1 MSELAPLIS
10 DLALI
15 LICAGVMTLVFKRLK
30 QPLVLGYIVAG
41 FLASPHVPLTPSVI
55 DVANIHTWSEIGVIF
70 LLFALGLEFSFKKLV
85 KVGGT
90 AVIAACTII
99 FCMILVGIFV
109 GWSFGWQ
116 RMDCL
121 YLGGML
127 AMSSTTIIYKAFD
140 DLGLRQQRFAG
151 LVLSILILED
161 ILAIVL
167 MVMLST
173 MAVSQNFEGSEMV
186 YSIAKLLFFL
196 ILWFVVGIYIIPT
209 FLKRSRKWMANE
221 TLLIVSLAL
230 CFGMVVVAAKVGFS
244 AAFGAF
250 IMGSILAETVEAE
263 NIEKLVAPVKDLFG
277 AIFFVSVG
285 MMVDP
290 AMIVEYIWPIVI
302 ITLAILLGQVIF
314 GTGGVILSGQ
324 PLKVAMQC
332 GFSLTQ
338 IGEFAFI
345 IASLGVS
352 LKVTSD
358 FLYPI
363 VVAVSVITTFL
374 TPYMIRLAIPAY
386 HIVEKRLPGKWKKM
400 LERYSSGSQ
409 TVNHEN
415 NWKKLLVAIA
425 RIVAVYS
432 VLCIAMITLS
442 FHFIIPLF
450 RASLPVFWANLA
462 GTVFTIVCIA
472 PFLRAIIM
480 KKNHSVE
487 FQALWQDS
495 RFNRAPLISTILL
508 RIVIAVMFVMFV
520 IEKLFQTSTTLLI
533 VGYMC
538 RIPIAFDGTCSGL
551 QHYSAMLLDPIG
563 GNAVNLT
570 SGHEKPEDIY
580 QQVADG
586 VIKLVE
592 QDALTGTIDE
602 TKIAKNKYKSKEDD
616 PEEVELTVS
625 GTRTLAQAWLAHGIT
640 RKVCKRPVMTLAYGS
655 GEYGFSEQLFED
667 IVRNSPHFKGIAR
680 PASKY
685 LAKQIAKVVKD
696 VVVSAVTGMA
706 FLKKLAIKMNEAD
719 IAVSWWTP
727 LGLPV
732 QQNYLSIEK
741 KYVQTRLGAQ
751 KRVRI
756 YWDEPTEK
764 EAVDKNHQRNGV
776 APNFIHSLDSTH
788 LMMVVNEAGLNNYTT
803 IHDSFGT
810 SLGETLVL
818 KRVLREQLYKL
829 YTEYK
834 PLESFKEYVEQELD
848 TELPD
853 IEIPKK
859 GTLDLSEILMSEY
872 VFH

>member
-70 LLFALGLEFSFKKLV
+70 LLFALGLEFSFKKLA

-386 HIVEKRLPGKWKKM
+386 HIVEKRLPGKWRKM

-462 GTVFTIVCIA
+462 GAVFTIVCIA

-487 FQALWQDS
+487 FQALWQDN

-508 RIVIAVMFVMFV
+508 RIMIAVMFVMFV
-520 IEKLFQTSTTLLI
+520 IEKLFQASTTLLI
-533 VGYMC
+533 GIAVVLVGMMMFSRWLKKQSIFMERTFIQNLRFRDVHAEFTGQKRPEYEGHLLSRDLHLSDFEIPADSLWAGHTLRELNLGHKYGVHVASIIRGMH
-538 RIPIAFDGTCSGL
+538 RINIPGANVRLFPGDTIQVIGTDEQLGEFARQAERVSAAAEEEDLERREMSLKQFIIDRNSFFLGKNIKESGIRDEYKCL
-551 QHYSAMLLDPIG
+551 
-563 GNAVNLT
+563 V
-570 SGHEKPEDIY
+570 
-580 QQVADG
+580 VG
-586 VIKLVE
+586 VE
-592 QDALTGTIDE
+592 
-602 TKIAKNKYKSKEDD
+602 KED
-616 PEEVELTVS
+616 S
-625 GTRTLAQAWLAHGIT
+625 TL
-640 RKVCKRPVMTLAYGS
+640 MTP
-655 GEYGFSEQLFED
+655 D
-667 IVRNSPHFKGIAR
+667 INVPFTEG
-680 PASKY
+680 
-685 LAKQIAKVVKD
+685 D
-696 VVVSAVTGMA
+696 VVWVVGERDDVYR
-706 FLKKLAIKMNEAD
+706 LLGKK
-719 IAVSWWTP
+719 
-727 LGLPV
+727 
-732 QQNYLSIEK
+732 
-741 KYVQTRLGAQ
+741 
-751 KRVRI
+751 
-756 YWDEPTEK
+756 EK
-764 EAVDKNHQRNGV
+764 E
-776 APNFIHSLDSTH
+776 
-788 LMMVVNEAGLNNYTT
+788 E
-803 IHDSFGT
+803 
-810 SLGETLVL
+810 E
-818 KRVLREQLYKL
+818 
-829 YTEYK
+829 
-834 PLESFKEYVEQELD
+834 
-848 TELPD
+848 
-853 IEIPKK
+853 
-859 GTLDLSEILMSEY
+859 
-872 VFH
+872 

>member
-285 MMVDP
+285 MMVAP

-386 HIVEKRLPGKWKKM
+386 
-400 LERYSSGSQ
+400 
-409 TVNHEN
+409 
-415 NWKKLLVAIA
+415 
-425 RIVAVYS
+425 
-432 VLCIAMITLS
+432 
-442 FHFIIPLF
+442 II
-450 RASLPVFWANLA
+450 
-462 GTVFTIVCIA
+462 
-472 PFLRAIIM
+472 
-480 KKNHSVE
+480 
-487 FQALWQDS
+487 
-495 RFNRAPLISTILL
+495 
-508 RIVIAVMFVMFV
+508 
-520 IEKLFQTSTTLLI
+520 
-533 VGYMC
+533 
-538 RIPIAFDGTCSGL
+538 
-551 QHYSAMLLDPIG
+551 
-563 GNAVNLT
+563 
-570 SGHEKPEDIY
+570 
-580 QQVADG
+580 
-586 VIKLVE
+586 
-592 QDALTGTIDE
+592 
-602 TKIAKNKYKSKEDD
+602 
-616 PEEVELTVS
+616 
-625 GTRTLAQAWLAHGIT
+625 
-640 RKVCKRPVMTLAYGS
+640 
-655 GEYGFSEQLFED
+655 
-667 IVRNSPHFKGIAR
+667 
-680 PASKY
+680 
-685 LAKQIAKVVKD
+685 
-696 VVVSAVTGMA
+696 
-706 FLKKLAIKMNEAD
+706 
-719 IAVSWWTP
+719 
-727 LGLPV
+727 
-732 QQNYLSIEK
+732 
-741 KYVQTRLGAQ
+741 
-751 KRVRI
+751 
-756 YWDEPTEK
+756 
-764 EAVDKNHQRNGV
+764 
-776 APNFIHSLDSTH
+776 
-788 LMMVVNEAGLNNYTT
+788 
-803 IHDSFGT
+803 
-810 SLGETLVL
+810 
-818 KRVLREQLYKL
+818 
-829 YTEYK
+829 
-834 PLESFKEYVEQELD
+834 
-848 TELPD
+848 
-853 IEIPKK
+853 
-859 GTLDLSEILMSEY
+859 
-872 VFH
+872 